1 MLLIFLLATGCHPR
15 LPSATLDGVDLVAAD
30 LDHAE
35 AELRIAVDNPLPVD
49 LDLAAVRWE
58 VAVRDHALAAGTVD
72 VPQPLPADSVT
83 VLRVPATVRFADLS
97 AAYDDG
103 VLGAPYRITGEV
115 DLDTAFGTWTLP
127 LGHEGTVPLL
137 DPPTLDLVDVDVSLE
152 GTGVRLAVALK
163 LGLPEMVQLSA
174 LSWTVATPDAVLAR
188 GAAAVDTAGT
198 LRMSAWLDPMGT
210 AAAAAWAVY
219 EGRGEV
225 RIDLAGALTTP
236 LGTVPV
242 AVSRRYAY
250 GE

>member
-1 MLLIFLLATGCHPR
+1 M
-15 LPSATLDGVDLVAAD
+15 
-30 LDHAE
+30 
-35 AELRIAVDNPLPVD
+35 
-49 LDLAAVRWE
+49 
-58 VAVRDHALAAGTVD
+58 
-72 VPQPLPADSVT
+72 
-83 VLRVPATVRFADLS
+83 PATVHFADLS

-163 LGLPEMVQLSA
+163 LGLPGWCS
-174 LSWTVATPDAVLAR
+174 SRRCRGRSPPPTPCSRAAPPPSTPRAHIGRRLAR
-188 GAAAVDTAGT
+188 PHGHRRGRGLGR
-198 LRMSAWLDPMGT
+198 LR
-210 AAAAAWAVY
+210 
-219 EGRGEV
+219 GRGEV

-242 AVSRRYAY
+242 LLPPLRLRRVSPRSGLQPPRPDGAFSCRC
-250 GE
+250 GASSASIHPAASRTTACRVRVATAPR